1 MRTVLVVLHVAPG
14 VVGLLAGLFALRPPR
29 SGDGQTYWRRLY
41 AGCVG
46 ALPVGLILLI
56 AFDWSSLDGTGR
68 LVFVGLAGLGVVM
81 VGRLALAWRA
91 ARSGRAGW
99 QERYIGHVFFTYVS
113 LWVGF
118 LIVPALNSPAPV
130 VAVMLVVVTV
140 PIVGIVLLSR
150 YKRRSLMA

>member
-1 MRTVLVVLHVAPG
+1 
-14 VVGLLAGLFALRPPR
+14 
-29 SGDGQTYWRRLY
+29 
-41 AGCVG
+41 
-46 ALPVGLILLI
+46 
-56 AFDWSSLDGTGR
+56 
-68 LVFVGLAGLGVVM
+68 VFVGLAGLGVVM

-130 VAVMLVVVTV
+130 VAVVLVVVTV

-150 YKRRSLMA
+150 YKRRSLMT